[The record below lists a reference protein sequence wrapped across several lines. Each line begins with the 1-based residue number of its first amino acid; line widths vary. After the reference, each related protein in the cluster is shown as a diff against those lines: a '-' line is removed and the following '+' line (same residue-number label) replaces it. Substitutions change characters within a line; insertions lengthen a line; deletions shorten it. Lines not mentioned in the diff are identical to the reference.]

1 MNKSLIV
8 TALSVCLLSGCAS
21 KVERRIAS
29 GSTDYA
35 TLPKITTTKVPPELQ
50 QPIVAPDYA
59 IPQLAANPAAVYGRD
74 LPVVSPSL
82 VLPLARGTYIT
93 EDLTDT
99 SVIFDKLDTDLSVEE
114 LVMLHIDAHLNRAG
128 IAYTKPNP
136 AKQRIVT
143 DWIVSFEDADAAWYE
158 FTTPSTEVGRRFEL
172 LINPAPHGRSATLTV
187 NLIDLVVSNGTDI
200 SETID
205 PFTKRDFEA
214 QMINA
219 VIQQFASQQIID
231 DENRIAQIR
240 SGINSELGFDAN
252 GDSAIIIN
260 AQYDITWP
268 KFQLVLRKLGFDVK
282 DLDKSTGLLFVKYQG
297 LDESWIKGLFGSTR
311 ELPLEKTD
319 YRILIK
325 KLTDEKSS
333 VTFMDD
339 QSKSL
344 TPLLV
349 SDLYP
354 AFAEVLGQNELDI

>member
-8 TALSVCLLSGCAS
+8 TAISVCLLSGCAS
-21 KVERRIAS
+21 KVERRLAS
-29 GSTDYA
+29 GSTDYV
-35 TLPKITTTKVPPELQ
+35 TLPKITTTKVPAELQ
-50 QPIVAPDYA
+50 QPVVAPDYA
-59 IPQLAANPAAVYGRD
+59 IPQLETNPDAIYGRK

-99 SVIFDKLDTDLSVEE
+99 SVIFDKLDTDLLVEE
-114 LVMLHIDAHLNRAG
+114 LVMLHIDAHLSRAG
-128 IAYTKPNP
+128 IAYTQPEP
-136 AKQRIVT
+136 SVQRIVT
-143 DWIVSFEDADAAWYE
+143 DWIVTYEDADSSWYDL
-158 FTTPSTEVGRRFEL
+158 TTLSTEVGRRFEL
-172 LINPAPHGRSATLTV
+172 LINPAAHGRSATLTV
-187 NLIDLVVSNGTDI
+187 NLIDLVVADGVDV
-200 SETID
+200 SESID

-214 QMINA
+214 EMINS
-219 VIQQFASQQIID
+219 VIQQFASQQIQD

-240 SGINSELGFDAN
+240 SGINSELGFDTN

-297 LDESWIKGLFGSTR
+297 LDESWIKGLFGSTK

-333 VTFMDD
+333 VTFMDE
-339 QSKSL
+339 QSNSL

>member
-35 TLPKITTTKVPPELQ
+35 TLPNVTTTKVPAELQ
-50 QPIVAPDYA
+50 QPVVAPDYA
-59 IPQLAANPAAVYGRD
+59 IPQLETSPDAIYGRK

-93 EDLTDT
+93 EELTDT
-99 SVIFDKLDTDLSVEE
+99 SVIFDKLDTDLRVEE
-114 LVMLHIDAHLNRAG
+114 LVMLHIDAHFSRAG
-128 IAYTKPNP
+128 IAYTQPELNEL
-136 AKQRIVT
+136 RIVT
-143 DWIVSFEDADAAWYE
+143 DWIVTYEDADASWYD
-158 FTTPSTEVGRRFEL
+158 FTTASTEVGRRFEL
-172 LINPAPHGRSATLTV
+172 LINPAAHGRSATLTV
-187 NLIDLVVSNGTDI
+187 NLIDLVVANGADL

-205 PFTKRDFEA
+205 PFIKRDFEV

-219 VIQQFASQQIID
+219 VIQQFASQQIQD

-297 LDESWIKGLFGSTR
+297 LDESWIKGLFGSTK

-349 SDLYP
+349 SDIYP

>member
-1 MNKSLIV
+1 MKKSLIV
-8 TALSVCLLSGCAS
+8 TAISACLVAGCAS

-29 GSTDYA
+29 GTTDYA
-35 TLPKITTTKVPPELQ
+35 TLPKITTTEVPAELH
-50 QPIVAPDYA
+50 QPAVAPDYVIPDVKADSSA
-59 IPQLAANPAAVYGRD
+59 IYGRN

-114 LVMLHIDAHLNRAG
+114 LVLLQIDGHLKRAG
-128 IAYTKPNP
+128 IAYSKPEQD
-136 AKQRIVT
+136 KLRYVT
-143 DWIVSFEDADAAWYE
+143 DWIVTYEDADTSWYD
-158 FTTPSTEVGRRFEL
+158 FTSASTEVGRRFEL
-172 LINPAPHGRSATLTV
+172 LINTATHGRSATLTV
-187 NLIDLVVSNGTDI
+187 NLTDLVIADGADMSQ
-200 SETID
+200 SID
-205 PFTKRDFEA
+205 PFIKRDFEA
-214 QMINA
+214 EMINA
-219 VIQQFASQQIID
+219 VIQQFASQQILD
-231 DENRIAQIR
+231 DEQRIAQIR
-240 SGINSELGFDAN
+240 SGINSQLGFDDN

-297 LDESWIKGLFGSTR
+297 LDESWVKNLFGSSN
-311 ELPLEKTD
+311 ELTIPKTD

-325 KLTDEKSS
+325 KLTDDKSS

-339 QSKSL
+339 QSKAL

-354 AFAEVLGQNELDI
+354 AFAEVLSQNELDI